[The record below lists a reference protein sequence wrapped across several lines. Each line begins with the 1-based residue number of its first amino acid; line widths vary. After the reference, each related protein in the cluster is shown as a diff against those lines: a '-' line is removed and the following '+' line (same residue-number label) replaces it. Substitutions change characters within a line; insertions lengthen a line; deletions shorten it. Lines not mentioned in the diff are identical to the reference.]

1 MILNISSEFN
11 GLNENVALVNW
22 YHFLFQNHPNKFYK
36 YDCPHLKLLA
46 EHNIIPLESIIEEVQ
61 IIKRFDCKN
70 EFLVNRFLFH

>member
-22 YHFLFQNHPNKFYK
+22 YHFLFQNHLNKFYK

-46 EHNIIPLESIIEEVQ
+46 EHNIIPLESIIKEVQ
-61 IIKRFDCKN
+61 TNKKMIVKMNFS
-70 EFLVNRFLFH
+70 

>member
-1 MILNISSEFN
+1 LILNISSEFN

-36 YDCPHLKLLA
+36 YLKLLA